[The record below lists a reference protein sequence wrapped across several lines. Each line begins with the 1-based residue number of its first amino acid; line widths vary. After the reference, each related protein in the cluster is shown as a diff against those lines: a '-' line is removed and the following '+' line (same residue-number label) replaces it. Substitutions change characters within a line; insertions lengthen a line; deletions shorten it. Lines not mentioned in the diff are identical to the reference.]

1 MTRVSQQKDKIH
13 LKNRIAS
20 PSKTVLYILA
30 FIIPL
35 LLVLISFA
43 RSNFAPFGDKDVI
56 TASGD
61 NNYYVYYYELYD
73 HVHSPDLFTKTEEN
87 NISSLF
93 ASESISGNSYIT
105 DLAYHISIQ
114 LIILFFFLTVAI
126 FQPFWTSSTLLS
138 SPLQAS
144 SSASIYQSTLQIEL
158 LTLKKQLIRTSR
170 QKKKI
175 KKIH

>member
-43 RSNFAPFGDKDVI
+43 RSNFPPVGDKDVI

-61 NNYYVYYYELYD
+61 NNDYAYYY
-73 HVHSPDLFTKTEEN
+73 
-87 NISSLF
+87 
-93 ASESISGNSYIT
+93 
-105 DLAYHISIQ
+105 
-114 LIILFFFLTVAI
+114 
-126 FQPFWTSSTLLS
+126 
-138 SPLQAS
+138 
-144 SSASIYQSTLQIEL
+144 
-158 LTLKKQLIRTSR
+158 
-170 QKKKI
+170 
-175 KKIH
+175 

>member
-105 DLAYHISIQ
+105 DLAYHISDPTNY
-114 LIILFFFLTVAI
+114 IILLFLQT
-126 FQPFWTSSTLLS
+126 TSQHRKI
-138 SPLQAS
+138 PMFC
-144 SSASIYQSTLQIEL
+144 
-158 LTLKKQLIRTSR
+158 KQK
-170 QKKKI
+170 QKKNMSCELMEKQNLPA
-175 KKIH
+175 HDFPNLLMEEFLF